1 MFSKGIVINFAHRSF
16 KWKNGLR
23 NNAAVFVVIICF
35 SKKPRSKKY
44 IYDYAAVSSE
54 PLGLK
59 VKNINCYL
67 VDGENLI
74 VKGTLNRLDVED
86 TPYAAMGNMPND
98 NKNLILTEEE
108 KDCFN
113 QTYPEYGEKIIRRLI
128 SAKEMINGSFRWCL
142 WINDENTHLINKIE
156 FIRKRVTNVK
166 KYREVSNRQ
175 ATKKLAEIPYAFGEI
190 RQPNSEYICIPRHS
204 SERRKYVPIALFSK
218 EDIVHDSCI
227 AVYSNELYIMGILMS
242 SMHMAWVK
250 RIGGRIKGDYRY
262 SVQLCYNTFPFCKLT
277 NKNKGDITQVV
288 KKILDIR
295 DEDKD
300 KILSELYDPLSM
312 PKKLLKAHKELDK
325 LVEKLYSNKVLDND
339 DKRMEVLLECY
350 KKILILNTV

>member
-1 MFSKGIVINFAHRSF
+1 
-16 KWKNGLR
+16 
-23 NNAAVFVVIICF
+23 
-35 SKKPRSKKY
+35 
-44 IYDYAAVSSE
+44 
-54 PLGLK
+54 
-59 VKNINCYL
+59 
-67 VDGENLI
+67 
-74 VKGTLNRLDVED
+74 
-86 TPYAAMGNMPND
+86 
-98 NKNLILTEEE
+98 
-108 KDCFN
+108 
-113 QTYPEYGEKIIRRLI
+113 
-128 SAKEMINGSFRWCL
+128 
-142 WINDENTHLINKIE
+142 
-156 FIRKRVTNVK
+156 
-166 KYREVSNRQ
+166 
-175 ATKKLAEIPYAFGEI
+175 
-190 RQPNSEYICIPRHS
+190 
-204 SERRKYVPIALFSK
+204 
-218 EDIVHDSCI
+218 
-227 AVYSNELYIMGILMS
+227 MS